1 MRTRFLAVAAS
12 LGLVA
17 GAVLAPT
24 AATAASVD
32 SQSNFLPFSFTRLT
46 GAAEVPGPG
55 DPDGRGFA
63 FVRWDADEG
72 TICYNVFVRR
82 IAPATAAHIH
92 VGDEDTA
99 GPVVQALEAPT
110 DGYSAGCVDNDALAT
125 ALDAN
130 PDNYYVNVHNADFPA
145 GAVRG
150 QLG

>member
-1 MRTRFLAVAAS
+1 MRKRFLAAVAS

-17 GAVLAPT
+17 GAVALPT
-24 AATAASVD
+24 AATAATSD
-32 SQSNFLPFSFTRLT
+32 SPTNFLPFSFTRLT

-63 FVRWDADEG
+63 FVRWDTDNG
-72 TICYNVFVRR
+72 TICYNLFVRR

-92 VGDEDTA
+92 VGDENTA
-99 GPVVQALEAPT
+99 GPVVQGLEAPT
-110 DGYSAGCVDNDALAT
+110 DGYSAGCVDNDALAD

-130 PDNYYVNVHNADFPA
+130 PDNYYINVHNADYPA

-150 QLG
+150 QLH

>member
-1 MRTRFLAVAAS
+1 MRTRTLAAMASS
-12 LGLVA
+12 LGVVMALTV
-17 GAVLAPT
+17 P
-24 AATAASVD
+24 AAANAHPSTDFVP
-32 SQSNFLPFSFTRLT
+32 LSFTTLT

-63 FVRWDADEG
+63 VVRWNADNG

-92 VGDEDTA
+92 VGDENTA
-99 GPVVQALEAPT
+99 GPVVQPLEAPT
-110 DGYSAGCVDNDALAT
+110 DGYSAGCVDNDALAA

-130 PDNYYVNVHNADFPA
+130 PDNYYVNVHNADYPA

-150 QLG
+150 QLD